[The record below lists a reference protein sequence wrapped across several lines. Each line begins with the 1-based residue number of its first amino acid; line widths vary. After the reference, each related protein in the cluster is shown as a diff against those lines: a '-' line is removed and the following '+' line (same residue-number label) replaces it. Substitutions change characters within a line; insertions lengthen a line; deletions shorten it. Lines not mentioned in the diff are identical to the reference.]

1 MEGLLTEGRGL
12 DWKSGGLD
20 VCLPLVGG
28 PEGAFYLLGT
38 VALVN
43 SDAESGL

>member
-1 MEGLLTEGRGL
+1 MEGLLTEGGGL
-12 DWKSGGLD
+12 HWKSGGLD
-20 VCLPLVGG
+20 VCLPLVGD

-43 SDAESGL
+43 SDAESVL